1 MASKKNIK
9 KHAVTFNMNDP
20 EQAAM
25 YNYLAQFP
33 NVSGKLKRLVWS
45 DMNGIV
51 SQKREE
57 PIQESIV
64 DEKIKVESI
73 DSLL

>member
-1 MASKKNIK
+1 MSHKNIK

-33 NVSGKLKRLVWS
+33 NVSGKIKRLVWS

-51 SQKREE
+51 IEK
-57 PIQESIV
+57 QEGKKAEVIMN
-64 DEKIKVESI
+64 EKIEKEAI
-73 DSLL
+73 DSMF